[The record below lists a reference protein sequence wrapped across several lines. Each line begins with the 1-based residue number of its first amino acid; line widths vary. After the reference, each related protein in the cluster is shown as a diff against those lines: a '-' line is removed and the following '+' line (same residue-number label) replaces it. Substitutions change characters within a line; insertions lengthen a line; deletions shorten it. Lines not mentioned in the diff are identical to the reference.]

1 MTVCELMEALS
12 RMDPAALVVFPDTYE
27 RSEGWEDGCETAVRD
42 VELVTVNDRGE
53 VELEG

>member
-1 MTVCELMEALS
+1 MEALS
-12 RMDPAALVVFPDTYE
+12 RMDPDALVVFPDTYE